1 MSYSDWILFFG
12 SLLLGAGIGYAM
24 SGSLPL
30 AALSAFASLGVLVIL
45 FGIGA
50 WVDDVLRK
58 HYRKI

>member
-1 MSYSDWILFFG
+1 MNLTDWVLFFG
-12 SLLLGAGIGYAM
+12 SLIVGSVAGYYV

-30 AALSAFASLGVLVIL
+30 AALSAFACLGVLVIL

-50 WVDDVLRK
+50 WVDERLSK